1 MASIAPSLVAT
12 YSNWARKKTR
22 SDSQSSCPY
31 YCRKKVSFPGTFWK
45 RCNRHRRPPHRR
57 WGHGGAV
64 LASRPRREGRE
75 GRVERLLCV
84 TVVDH
89 DRRRSLKDENGQCD
103 RQTDRQTR
111 HKIHEVDARR
121 TPRTSSL
128 SFRQN
133 YSKFRAK

>member
-1 MASIAPSLVAT
+1 M

-45 RCNRHRRPPHRR
+45 RCNRHRRPPRRR
-57 WGHGGAV
+57 WGHRGELCL
-64 LASRPRREGRE
+64 LAGQEGRGGRE

-89 DRRRSLKDENGQCD
+89 DRRRSLKDENGQSV

-111 HKIHEVDARR
+111 HKIHEVDAMPQVERPRPGLSRR
-121 TPRTSSL
+121 LFGTITPNSEL
-128 SFRQN
+128 N
-133 YSKFRAK
+133 KAN